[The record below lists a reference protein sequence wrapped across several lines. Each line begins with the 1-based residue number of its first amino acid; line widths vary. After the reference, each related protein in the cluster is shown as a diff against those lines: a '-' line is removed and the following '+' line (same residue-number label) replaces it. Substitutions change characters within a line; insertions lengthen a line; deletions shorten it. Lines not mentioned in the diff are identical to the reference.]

1 MSKNTSDPHG
11 YKRHEKKEL
20 PEQVEAAIEA
30 TIAAVAGLIFVLLGW
45 GTWAEGIIWIAFAW
59 FGTYFTRCAGIVVSK
74 WKIDHVLLVAII
86 TFVFMGAGAW
96 IDATHG
102 TTGAVWIWTR
112 IGFALAVIF
121 AIVGYDMEEGDR
133 FIIALIFF
141 IPAGAGAGIG
151 AIVGGIAGAA
161 GAGDPATLASQWAA
175 VGMVIGAHGV
185 PVFIILPQIRDL
197 DYAEAAIA
205 FIVMVIGAII
215 GGICIAPAG
224 GALGGAVLGYYY
236 GTTIAFSA
244 YLGVQAIKYYKQT
257 FCP

>member
-1 MSKNTSDPHG
+1 MSHD
-11 YKRHEKKEL
+11 KKEI
-20 PEQVEAAIEA
+20 PIQIEAAIEA
-30 TIAAVAGLIFVLLGW
+30 IFAAVAGLIFTLLGW
-45 GTWAEGIIWIAFAW
+45 GTWVEGIIWIAFAW
-59 FGTYFTRCAGIVVSK
+59 FGIYFTRCAGIAVSK
-74 WKIDHVLLVAII
+74 WKIDHVLLAAII

-133 FIIALIFF
+133 FVMALIFF

-161 GAGDPATLASQWAA
+161 GAGDPAILASQWAA
-175 VGMVIGAHGV
+175 VGMAIGAHGV
-185 PVFIILPQIRDL
+185 LVVIILPQIRDW
-197 DYAEAAIA
+197 DWAESTIA

-224 GALGGAVLGYYY
+224 GALGGVVLGYYY
-236 GTTIAFSA
+236 GTTVALAAF
-244 YLGVQAIKYYKQT
+244 LVWLAIRYYKKEFPET
-257 FCP
+257 GGW